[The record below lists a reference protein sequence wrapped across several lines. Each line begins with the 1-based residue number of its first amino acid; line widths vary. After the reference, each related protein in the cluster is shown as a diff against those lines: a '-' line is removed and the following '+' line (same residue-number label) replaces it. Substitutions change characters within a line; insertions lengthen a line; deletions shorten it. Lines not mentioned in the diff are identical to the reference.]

1 VIRRTTSAV
10 LALLLIAASVVAFV
24 ATTSDQAGATS
35 HQSVLIVG
43 DSIAVAAESKLHARI
58 GDDYD
63 LAIDAEES
71 RATSAGPDIVSE
83 ATSASAVDVLVIE
96 LGYNDGGNA
105 GVFSSRV
112 NAVLAAA
119 NADVIIW
126 LTLREDERNTFDY
139 GPANGVLVS
148 KTVTDPRLRL
158 LDWNQVSQDDDN
170 VADGIHLTSQG
181 STLFT
186 DVVQSAVATAIATG
200 PKATCAPPSVP
211 DSSPDAASAIGYWLL
226 DSHGN
231 IYAYGGAVHYGDL
244 VTDGVGAFPASL
256 QATPTGLGY
265 WIVDENGSVHAYG
278 DAVFAGDMTG
288 VELKGPVRRLE
299 AHPDGSGYWLV
310 ASDGGVFSFGVDFHG
325 STGDLILD
333 SPVISLSATSTGDGY
348 WLVAGDGGVFTFGEA
363 VFRGSTGGLTLNAP
377 VIDLARHPDGSGYW
391 LYAEDGGVFSFG
403 VDFHGSTPGLG
414 LCALPDTVA
423 MRVTATGAGYWLI
436 TDLGWVLTFGDA
448 IDYGGQPSLPTSA
461 TVIDMAVA

>member
-1 VIRRTTSAV
+1 MALS
-10 LALLLIAASVVAFV
+10 LLLIAVGVVVIV
-24 ATTSDQAGATS
+24 AAIGNPAGATG
-35 HQSVLIVG
+35 HHSVLIVG
-43 DSIAVAAESKLHARI
+43 DSVTVAAEAKLQARI
-58 GDDYD
+58 GNDYD
-63 LAIDAEES
+63 LAIDAEEN
-71 RATSAGPDIVSE
+71 RATSAGPEIVDE
-83 ATSASAVDVLVIE
+83 ATSASAVDVLVVE
-96 LGYNDGGNA
+96 LGYNDGGTA

-112 NAVLAAA
+112 NSVLAAA

-126 LTLREDERNTFDY
+126 LTLREDDRNTFDY
-139 GPANGVLVS
+139 GPANDVLVS
-148 KTVTDPRLRL
+148 KTDSDPRLRL

-181 STLFT
+181 STLFA

-200 PKATCAPPSVP
+200 PKATCTTPSVP
-211 DSSPDAASAIGYWLL
+211 DSAPDAASADGYWLL

-231 IYAYGGAVHYGDL
+231 VYAYGGATHYGDL
-244 VTDGVGAFPASL
+244 ITDGVGVLPGSF

-288 VELKGPVRRLE
+288 VELRGPVRRLE

-310 ASDGGVFSFGVDFHG
+310 ASDGGVFSFGGVAFHG
-325 STGDLILD
+325 STGALVLD
-333 SPVISLSATSTGDGY
+333 SPVSSLSATSTGDGY

-363 VFRGSTGGLTLNAP
+363 VFRGSTGGLALNAP

-403 VDFHGSTPGLG
+403 VAFHGSTPGLG
-414 LCALPDTVA
+414 LCDLPDTVA
-423 MRVTATGAGYWLI
+423 MRATATGSGYWLV
-436 TDLGWVLTFGDA
+436 TAVGWVLTFGDA
-448 IDYGGQPSLPTSA
+448 IDYGGQPALPTGA
-461 TVIDMAVA
+461 TIIDMAIDRVGL